1 MGLFRA
7 IQNAMQEHKEKARIE
22 AAPMIQRI
30 EEGDLSYG
38 AKVVCDRVPHLSLA
52 AKPVAMQAYRRKI
65 QCADSSEVC
74 DVFEEMYE
82 HYKQRGDM
90 MAFNVSQWLGERLA
104 REGSLRVSEKT
115 SSDGGRTLYIPR

>member
-22 AAPMIQRI
+22 AAPTIQRI

-82 HYKQRGDM
+82 RYKQRGDM
-90 MAFNVSQWLGERLA
+90 MAFNVSQWLGEIGERGKSQGF
-104 REGSLRVSEKT
+104 RKNQQ
-115 SSDGGRTLYIPR
+115 